1 MLTPVPLTELA
12 EDLVPQAI
20 IGRPIS
26 YFASQFNILFTREHD
41 DLDEYDVAA
50 LRIGSQGF
58 VFALKHYKGYPKKT
72 TTIYLPAS
80 VRSVSTISYVIAA
93 IIDELQ
99 IPQSW
104 IVWQRSDDPEL

>member
-20 IGRPIS
+20 IDRPTS
-26 YFASQFNILFTREHD
+26 YFAKQFQITFTREHD
-41 DLDEYDVAA
+41 DLDEYKVAA

-58 VFALKHYKGYPKKT
+58 VFALKHYQGYPENT

-80 VRSVSTISYVIAA
+80 VTSISTISYVIAA
-93 IIDELQ
+93 ITDELR
-99 IPQSW
+99 IPRSW
-104 IVWQRSDDPEL
+104 IVWQRIDDPEL